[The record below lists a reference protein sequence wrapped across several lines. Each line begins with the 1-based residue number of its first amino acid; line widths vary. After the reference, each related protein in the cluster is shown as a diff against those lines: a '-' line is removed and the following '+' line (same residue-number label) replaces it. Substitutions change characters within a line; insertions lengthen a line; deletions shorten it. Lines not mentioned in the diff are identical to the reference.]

1 MTERPA
7 TSRGTSR
14 RATHGATR
22 RPRPGPGPARALR
35 AAALALLAL
44 AAAPALAAPAPE
56 PLTTHVAVAQG
67 RLLVALD
74 LGSAFPP
81 DLEHRLGNGLTNVV
95 TVFAAVV
102 PAGGGPPVALGG
114 RVLEVLYDV
123 WDERYVVTI
132 RDARLPRPARRA
144 AADWPAL
151 RRLLAEV
158 ADLDLGPASALPEG
172 SFRVEARVEVN
183 PVSRELMQR
192 TREYLAGPA
201 SRPGGGTRSVLGVVA
216 GYLLRE
222 PDAGEDAHLYRSR
235 ELARGEVQAR

>member
-1 MTERPA
+1 VTTRPA
-7 TSRGTSR
+7 TPRPAAR
-14 RATHGATR
+14 RA
-22 RPRPGPGPARALR
+22 P
-35 AAALALLAL
+35 ALALLAAL
-44 AAAPALAAPAPE
+44 ALHPGPAAAAPLPE
-56 PLTTHVAVAQG
+56 PLTTRVAVAQG

-74 LGSAFPP
+74 LESAFPP
-81 DLEHRLGNGLTNVV
+81 GLEHRLGNGLTNVV
-95 TVFAAVV
+95 TVYAAVV
-102 PAGGGPPVALGG
+102 PAGGGAPVALGG

-123 WDERYVVTI
+123 WEERYLVTV
-132 RDARLPRPARRA
+132 RDARQPRPVRRA
-144 AADWPAL
+144 AADWPSL
-151 RRLLAEV
+151 RRLLAEP

-172 SFRVEARVEVN
+172 PFHVEARVEVN

-235 ELARGEVQAR
+235 ELARAEVQAR